1 MVRRALSK
9 AISGGNLH
17 RTGKVVIIRMIKT
30 ISDPGRWDKVM
41 QSIWSAI
48 QDATPHG
55 FSAHAMLVITF
66 LRYLADHKLTVGRL
80 RHLQLPGMSGTRS
93 SSERWGFA
101 LVAVEDAVDA
111 ANGIADDQRAH
122 PYKMALTAYGT
133 DAAGSG
139 RNTLVDAVVMIN
151 IDGGVIGHVEDV
163 LCVKIEREDTGSGVI
178 DMHCQVATKTQYAH
192 GARASYC
199 SIYGCFLASEDDE
212 ISRRAATLMREA
224 RVEEIYRHPTGAP
237 LGWLRIGLEHS
248 RTEKYV
254 AFSNSFIL
262 VAFKNAVIACDA
274 GPMADQLREHYT
286 GTAYSISSRSVKE
299 SLSRMGHLSL

>member
-1 MVRRALSK
+1 MRRALSK
-9 AISGGNLH
+9 AIDGGNLH
-17 RTGKVVIIRMIKT
+17 RTGKAVIIRMIKT

-93 SSERWGFA
+93 SSERWAFA

-139 RNTLVDAVVMIN
+139 RNTLVDAVVMFN

-163 LCVKIEREDTGSGVI
+163 LCVKIE
-178 DMHCQVATKTQYAH
+178 Q
-192 GARASYC
+192 
-199 SIYGCFLASEDDE
+199 
-212 ISRRAATLMREA
+212 
-224 RVEEIYRHPTGAP
+224 P
-237 LGWLRIGLEHS
+237 LGGRS
-248 RTEKYV
+248 
-254 AFSNSFIL
+254 
-262 VAFKNAVIACDA
+262 KNGIP
-274 GPMADQLREHYT
+274 G
-286 GTAYSISSRSVKE
+286 I
-299 SLSRMGHLSL
+299 